1 MELLIVAAQSAAI
14 YLFLLIG
21 LSRLSWINL
30 SRMTPSGYLMV
41 ALLGSS
47 VETGLYHGSAS
58 LLAGMVSAAALAAT
72 DWVADRTMIRWPR
85 LRRWLVGR
93 PVVLVHDGRVASAN
107 LRHVRMTESRL
118 RAMLRAKGHED
129 LESVRLAVLET
140 NGDVGVIA
148 RDRRNGTRSR
158 DQEVTR

>member
-21 LSRLSWINL
+21 LSRLTWVYL

-41 ALLGSS
+41 ALLGSA

-58 LLAGMVSAAALAAT
+58 LLAGMVSAAVLVLT
-72 DWVADRTMIRWPR
+72 DWAVDRMLVRWPR

-93 PVVLVHDGRVASAN
+93 PVVLVHDGRVVAAH
-107 LRHVRMTESRL
+107 LRRVRITEARL
-118 RAMLRAKGHED
+118 RAMLRAKGHEN
-129 LESVRLAVLET
+129 LKNICLAVLET

-148 RDRRNGTRSR
+148 HERANGA
-158 DQEVTR
+158 